1 MKNCQKKI
9 LIIGGGTAGLTIA
22 NNLQDSFDITVIEKS
37 KFKRYPIWYKIPL
50 LIGLLFSKKNKYISK
65 RDYYLSNGRRIPFF
79 ESNLLG
85 GASVMN
91 GCVHMLGN
99 SLHWNLILKKFNSD
113 YFDLLRSYEKLFS
126 LKRKDHNKISLLS
139 ACQNN
144 IDAAFMDALNLK
156 GIPNRDMIYSDEE
169 GCGPIFNTI
178 KKYFRT
184 SVLSLIKKRSFD
196 LILNEYVECL
206 IFNKEGRVIGVKT
219 STKELYSDY
228 VILSAGVIGSC
239 DLLLREKFRMI
250 HNGGFLNNLDIG
262 TNIKDHS
269 NLRINV
275 LTKNSIGSLNEISD
289 SFFKKFLLLCK
300 HFSGKPSLMRGTGA
314 TSAAHLDLDK
324 DGVVETRIQ
333 IVRFS
338 ESGRV
343 GSEGKLFNSN
353 KPGFSI
359 SITAINPDS
368 KGTIKLD
375 GSNHIVDPMYL
386 SSKKDLEILKLAL
399 KFCMNL
405 LKTPSFNKH
414 ISKIEN
420 EDEITNNPEDYINHN
435 LFSGYHLIGGT
446 SEVIDADFKVTDI
459 QGLYV
464 CDASIFDRY
473 PASNIHSSVILIS
486 DIFSK
491 FFLANK

>member
-1 MKNCQKKI
+1 MKTCKKKV

-22 NNLQDSFDITVIEKS
+22 NNLQDSFDIKVIEKS

-50 LIGLLFSKKNKYISK
+50 LIGLLFIKENKYISK
-65 RDYYLSNGRRIPFF
+65 RDYFLTNGRRIPFF

-99 SLHWNLILKKFNSD
+99 SSNWNSILKKFNSD
-113 YFDLLRSYEKLFS
+113 YSELLRSYEKLFS
-126 LKRKDHNKISLLS
+126 LKIKDRNKIGLLS
-139 ACQNN
+139 ACQNK
-144 IDAAFMDALNLK
+144 IDFAFINALNLQ
-156 GIPNRDMIYSDEE
+156 GIPSSNMIYSNEE
-169 GCGPIFNTI
+169 GCGPIVNTI

-184 SVLSLIKKRSFD
+184 SVLSLIKKRNFD
-196 LILNEYVECL
+196 QILNENVECL
-206 IFNKEGRVIGVKT
+206 IFDKVGRVIGAKT
-219 STKELYSDY
+219 STKEFYSDY

-239 DLLLREKFRMI
+239 DLLLREKSRMS
-250 HNGGFLNNLDIG
+250 HNGGFLNNLNIG
-262 TNIKDHS
+262 MNIKDHS

-333 IVRFS
+333 IVHFS
-338 ESGRV
+338 ESGRA

-353 KPGFSI
+353 NPGFSI
-359 SITAINPDS
+359 SITAINPKS

-375 GSNHIVDPMYL
+375 GSNNIVDPMYL

-399 KFCMNL
+399 EFCMNL
-405 LKTPSFNKH
+405 LKSPSFNKH
-414 ISKIEN
+414 ILEIEN
-420 EDEITNNPEDYINHN
+420 EVEITNNPENYINHN
-435 LFSGYHLIGGT
+435 LYSGYHLIGGT
-446 SEVIDADFKVTDI
+446 SEVIDSDFKVNDI

-473 PASNIHSSVILIS
+473 AASNIHSSVILIS

-491 FFLANK
+491 FFIANK